1 MRHLLT
7 VMGALLLA
15 GCGGKEEAPAAE
27 KGADPTR
34 SAAEAITADAR
45 PQLTLADAERVGF
58 VRQEAVEH
66 SIDGVTEAAG
76 GTLEGG
82 RVEIFV
88 HQGPPTEGVRDFL
101 RQVLDAGFG
110 FTGICEVGN
119 LVMLYQD
126 EAACQ
131 VLRTLER

>member
-1 MRHLLT
+1 MRTLT
-7 VMGALLLA
+7 TVLAAVLLA

-27 KGADPTR
+27 RADPVR
-34 SAAEAITADAR
+34 DAAEAITADAST
-45 PQLTLADAERVGF
+45 QLTLADAERVGF
-58 VRQEAVEH
+58 VPQEAVEH